1 LEQESNQSG
10 EVKEPPK
17 EEISPKVSE
26 PLPEKKETSRV
37 EDTKEY
43 RVMQGMKDRA
53 EAQAQRAEKELEKLR
68 REQEV
73 RELEFRRKELDEA
86 KDEPELQRIVRKR
99 HELEDER
106 KRFDEQKLRDTEAM
120 NRKWSEAV
128 RLAKE
133 FKVDVSELLTT
144 NSPEE
149 MQLKAE
155 LLSLKAKPAEPVREP
170 EPKPISKPD
179 SGVSDAGSDSNE
191 AFLKRWNAGDLPPTK
206 ENLARVKKIINGG

>member
-1 LEQESNQSG
+1 MEQESNQAG
-10 EVKEPPK
+10 EVKEVPQEKPS
-17 EEISPKVSE
+17 EVVSA
-26 PLPEKKETSRV
+26 PLPEKKETSRI

-43 RVMQGMKDRA
+43 RLMQSMKDRA
-53 EAQAQRAEKELEKLR
+53 EAQAQRVEKELEKLR

-73 RELEFRRKELDEA
+73 RELEFRRKELDDA

-106 KRFDEQKLRDTEAM
+106 KRFAEQKQRDEEAM
-120 NRKWSEAV
+120 TRKWSDAV

-133 FKVDVSELLTT
+133 FKVDAGELLTT

-155 LLSLKAKPAEPVREP
+155 NLSLKAAKETPAEVER
-170 EPKPISKPD
+170 EPKPIPKPD
-179 SGVSDAGSDSNE
+179 SGISDAGSDSNE
-191 AFLKRWNAGDLPPTK
+191 SFLKRWNAGDLPPTK
-206 ENLARVKKIINGG
+206 ENLARVKKIIS